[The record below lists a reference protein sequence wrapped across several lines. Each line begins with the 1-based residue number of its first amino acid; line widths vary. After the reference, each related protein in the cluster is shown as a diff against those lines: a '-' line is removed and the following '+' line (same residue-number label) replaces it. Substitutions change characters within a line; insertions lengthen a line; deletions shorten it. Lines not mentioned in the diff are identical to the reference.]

1 MVQTVNVVLLIPW
14 AKESVL
20 EQPGLI
26 CLPMAFFRLPAK
38 AHIVLMASAGARQKW
53 FAGIPAPGLPVH
65 GFSGMPTMVRNPIK
79 FLLFVLNPVGDKY
92 VFNAP
97 IQGPD

>member
-38 AHIVLMASAGARQKW
+38 AHIVLMASAGARAENGLQEFRPQDSCSW
-53 FAGIPAPGLPVH
+53 VFRDANNGSQSYQIPFIRVESCG
-65 GFSGMPTMVRNPIK
+65 R
-79 FLLFVLNPVGDKY
+79 
-92 VFNAP
+92 
-97 IQGPD
+97 

>member
-26 CLPMAFFRLPAK
+26 CLPNGVLSVTSEGAYCSDGERWGQAENGLQEFRPQDSLF
-38 AHIVLMASAGARQKW
+38 MGFQGCQQW
-53 FAGIPAPGLPVH
+53 FAILSNSFIRVESCG
-65 GFSGMPTMVRNPIK
+65 R
-79 FLLFVLNPVGDKY
+79 
-92 VFNAP
+92 
-97 IQGPD
+97 